1 MLSVFYTKDMKI
13 SNGGPHQTM
22 INRIILI
29 VMDSVGVGHLPDA
42 DRFGDHGANTLLN
55 IYRQTGS
62 LKLPNLCSMGL
73 GKIVAVG
80 CQTPQVLGGFGKMG
94 EQSASKDTTTG
105 HWEIAGIVLD
115 SAFPTYPDGFP
126 GDIIEAFEKKT
137 AKKILGNYPRSG
149 TTIIEELGQEHLKTG
164 SPIVYTSADSVF
176 QIAAHEDIV
185 PLETLYAYC
194 RIARSILTGR
204 HAVGR
209 VIARPFRGVPGKF
222 ERHNAAR
229 RDFSLKPPAQ
239 TLLDLLKGKGYFTV
253 GVGKI
258 GDLFGHRGL
267 SAEIHTQNNEDGVDR
282 TLESMEN
289 YRGQKGL
296 IFVNLVDF
304 DMLYG
309 HRRNVEG
316 YAGALEAFDRRIPR
330 IFDAMS
336 TDDLLII
343 TADHGCDPTHTVH
356 TDHTREY
363 VPLLVYSTA
372 LKKEIN
378 LGVRATFADCGQT
391 IADIFGAGK
400 LAHGISFK
408 KDIMHECKDR

>member
-1 MLSVFYTKDMKI
+1 
-13 SNGGPHQTM
+13 M

-115 SAFPTYPDGFP
+115 SAFPSYPDGFP

-149 TTIIEELGQEHLKTG
+149 TTIIEELGEEHLKTG

-185 PLETLYAYC
+185 PLETLYEYC

-229 RDFSLKPPAQ
+229 RDFSLKPPAE

>member
-1 MLSVFYTKDMKI
+1 
-13 SNGGPHQTM
+13 M
-22 INRIILI
+22 INRVILI
-29 VMDSVGVGHLPDA
+29 VMDSVGVGQLPDA
-42 DRFGDHGANTLLN
+42 DRFDDHGTNTLLN
-55 IYRQTGS
+55 IYRQTGM
-62 LKLPNLCSMGL
+62 LKIPNLCAMGL

-149 TTIIEELGQEHLKTG
+149 TTIIEELGEEHLKTG

-185 PLETLYAYC
+185 PLETLYEYC
-194 RIARSILTGR
+194 RVARSILTGR

-209 VIARPFRGVPGKF
+209 VIARPFRGIPGKF

-229 RDFSLKPPAQ
+229 RDFSLKPPAE

-316 YAGALEAFDRRIPR
+316 YAGALEALDRRIPQ

-343 TADHGCDPTHTVH
+343 TADHGCDPTHKVH